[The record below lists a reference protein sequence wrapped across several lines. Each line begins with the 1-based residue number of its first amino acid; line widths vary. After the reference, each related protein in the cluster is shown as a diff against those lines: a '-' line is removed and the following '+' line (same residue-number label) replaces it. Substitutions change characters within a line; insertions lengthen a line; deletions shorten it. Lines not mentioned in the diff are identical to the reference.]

1 MTKIPIVFTFDKRVI
16 LASAVAIKSLI
27 DSAKID
33 TIYDIYVF
41 HPDIDNKTILEF
53 EKIIENSNHNITFK
67 QISKDKFKN
76 APINKNGSWTEI
88 VYYRLLIPELLP
100 QYDKVIYSDIDVF
113 FKGDLSDLY
122 NTDIENYDF
131 AGVRAEK
138 NTKNAKGHKYFE
150 ENKNEFIFW
159 SGFMLVNSKKMREDN
174 LIAKFYKTIE
184 DFKDRLKYFDLDT
197 INIACDNILPV
208 SIKYCLLEAL
218 YELENF
224 KDCRE
229 YDFLSEIYSD
239 KDLIE
244 AIKNP
249 MIIHY
254 AGQLGKPWRRK
265 KPPSYYSKTIEK
277 IPKKLRKYTFRDLR
291 KRFFSKI

>member
-27 DSAKID
+27 ESASIE
-33 TIYDIYVF
+33 THYDIYVF
-41 HPDIDNKTILEF
+41 HPDINNKTISEF
-53 EKIIENSNHNITFK
+53 EKMVENSNHNITFK

-76 APINKNGSWTEI
+76 APINKGGSWTEI
-88 VYYRLLIPELLP
+88 VYYRLLIPELLF

-113 FKGDLSDLY
+113 FKDDLSDLY
-122 NTDIENYDF
+122 NTDIEDYDF

-159 SGFMLVNSKKMREDN
+159 SGFMLINSKKMRKDN
-174 LIAKFYKTIE
+174 LIAKFYQTIE

-197 INIACDNILPV
+197 INITCDNILPV

-218 YELENF
+218 YELKSF

-239 KDLIE
+239 DELTE

-249 MIIHY
+249 SIIHY

-265 KPPSYYSKTIEK
+265 NPPSYYKETIEK
-277 IPKKLRKYTFRDLR
+277 IPKKLRKYTFRDIR